1 MVTCPLCTKIGLLL
15 LSIGFT
21 VMLLGAIEII
31 SNQFI
36 MLIGLGFVI
45 SAYIVPNLIKS
56 NSCKDSSCE
65 VKQNGQRK

>member
-1 MVTCPLCTKIGLLL
+1 MVTCPLCTKTGLLL
-15 LSIGFT
+15 LSIGFA

-45 SAYIVPNLIKS
+45 SAYIVPNLIKT
-56 NSCKDSSCE
+56 NSCEDGSCE
-65 VKQNGQRK
+65 VK